1 MPKDREGKQALV
13 FIAMTL
19 ALSYGVFWGPLAFF
33 QIPTISFVR
42 STTGPIWAVA
52 LFILGGFVP
61 SLVGVLLTWKQKGA
75 DGLRRLGRR
84 LVEFDIGRRWY
95 LAAIAVV
102 AFLTLGKLS
111 ILSLLGETFEP
122 ALFLTQA
129 ASLLPLL
136 VLGPLSEELGW
147 RGYALDRL
155 QKNHGALTAALI
167 VGLAWGLWHG
177 PLFAMGGTSQHELAV
192 PFVGFVAGMML
203 QSVLYTWL
211 HNNTG
216 GSLWTAIFFHWA
228 STYAM
233 QVVSSGATRSALYDG
248 LENVPLLILAAAVVL
263 WWGPRTLRG
272 NPGSAAAQVQ

>member
-13 FIAMTL
+13 FIALTL

-52 LFILGGFVP
+52 LFILGGVVP

-122 ALFLTQA
+122 ALFSRRPRASCPCLFWGRFRRSWGGA
-129 ASLLPLL
+129 ATP
-136 VLGPLSEELGW
+136 W
-147 RGYALDRL
+147 
-155 QKNHGALTAALI
+155 T
-167 VGLAWGLWHG
+167 
-177 PLFAMGGTSQHELAV
+177 
-192 PFVGFVAGMML
+192 GF
-203 QSVLYTWL
+203 
-211 HNNTG
+211 
-216 GSLWTAIFFHWA
+216 
-228 STYAM
+228 
-233 QVVSSGATRSALYDG
+233 R
-248 LENVPLLILAAAVVL
+248 
-263 WWGPRTLRG
+263 RTMAR
-272 NPGSAAAQVQ
+272 

>member
-1 MPKDREGKQALV
+1 MQNDREAKQAFI
-13 FIAMTL
+13 FIAVTL
-19 ALSYGVFWGPLAFF
+19 TLSYGVFWGPLAAFR
-33 QIPTISFVR
+33 IPTISFVR

-61 SLVGVLLTWKQKGA
+61 TLASVLLTWRQEGA

-84 LVEFDIGRRWY
+84 LVQFNIGWRWY

-102 AFLTLGKLS
+102 IFVTLGKLS
-111 ILSLLGETFEP
+111 ILSLLGETFDL
-122 ALFLTQA
+122 ALFITQA
-129 ASLLPLL
+129 GSLLPLF

-155 QKNHGALTAALI
+155 QKKYGALTSALI

-177 PLFAMGGTSQHELAV
+177 PLFAMVGTSQHELAV
-192 PFVGFVAGMML
+192 PFVGFVAGMMF

-216 GSLWTAIFFHWA
+216 GSLWTALFFHWV

-233 QVVSSGATRSALYDG
+233 QVVSSGVSRSVFYNW
-248 LENVPLLILAAAVVL
+248 LENLPLLILAGFVVL
-263 WWGPRTLRG
+263 SWGPRTLKG
-272 NPGSAAAQVQ
+272 NLGSVASLV